1 MAMIGRRSRLLIS
14 STSSRKVAHWL
25 CSSSM
30 RILAPRK
37 GPGPVGA
44 DGAQPRPV
52 RYRALL
58 RAVARWCQSVGASPH
73 DLQEALRE
81 QPGPNAADRLGAA
94 RRTITQA
101 AASPPHP
108 DAGLDRHRYR
118 RRRSVHGDRHRHQ
131 LERPKAGNKK
141 ATQETEVPTSPP
153 ADTVTTPPDSTPDVT
168 SPPASAPSELA
179 VGDTGSFTSDG
190 GGAADITVTKVDA
203 ATREPGE
210 FGDTPE
216 HGWFVILHVTETG
229 TGGSYDVNPLDFY
242 AKASNG
248 FHAED
253 TAIVTHWGP
262 SLDYGTLHDGEHL
275 SGTLV
280 YDVPT
285 RHGKLVYSPNYQG
298 EPLASWSY

>member
-1 MAMIGRRSRLLIS
+1 MSNQAPTQPTGWGQPAAPSPKPPRHRRIP
-14 STSSRKVAHWL
+14 T
-25 CSSSM
+25 
-30 RILAPRK
+30 LAWIAIAI
-37 GPGPVGA
+37 VGA
-44 DGAQPRPV
+44 AAFMGIGIAIN
-52 RYRALL
+52 
-58 RAVARWCQSVGASPH
+58 SS
-73 DLQEALRE
+73 
-81 QPGPNAADRLGAA
+81 GPPAATKNA
-94 RRTITQA
+94 TQA
-101 AASPPHP
+101 
-108 DAGLDRHRYR
+108 
-118 RRRSVHGDRHRHQ
+118 
-131 LERPKAGNKK
+131 
-141 ATQETEVPTSPP
+141 TEVPISPP
-153 ADTVTTPPDSTPDVT
+153 ADTGATPPDSTPDVT

>member
-1 MAMIGRRSRLLIS
+1 MAPNRDPFVTARYCALLLAGVRVWVSAHTTSRRLSVSNQAPTQPTGWGQPAAPSPKPPRH
-14 STSSRKVAHWL
+14 R
-25 CSSSM
+25 
-30 RILAPRK
+30 RIPTLAWIAIAI
-37 GPGPVGA
+37 VGA
-44 DGAQPRPV
+44 AAFMGIGIAIN
-52 RYRALL
+52 
-58 RAVARWCQSVGASPH
+58 SS
-73 DLQEALRE
+73 
-81 QPGPNAADRLGAA
+81 GPPAATKNA
-94 RRTITQA
+94 TQA
-101 AASPPHP
+101 
-108 DAGLDRHRYR
+108 
-118 RRRSVHGDRHRHQ
+118 
-131 LERPKAGNKK
+131 
-141 ATQETEVPTSPP
+141 TEVPTSPP
-153 ADTVTTPPDSTPDVT
+153 ADTGST
-168 SPPASAPSELA
+168 
-179 VGDTGSFTSDG
+179 TSDG